1 MSANLSD
8 NSCAVYAVVD
18 KKRKVCKDKQEC
30 STDSANFALYSV
42 IDKSSSA
49 GVESPN
55 GNDPYDDER
64 SKNHSGKNG
73 GNISSIYSVLGRK
86 NKPETPVMN
95 NKPFIYE
102 KKEGAKKFK
111 KILFTLFVVLF
122 LLLLI
127 TAFIVAVFSSY
138 EISSLKTKI
147 TLIEASLPISNSP
160 LYFNESVEILQS
172 QFDNITTNIW
182 QLSANIESKIVHIRE
197 TSNMTLNSLDILD
210 SITQEL
216 SSNLSSIMMSN
227 MELKAMLNG
236 LNDSFESSIN
246 ITRSELQNKLNVL
259 EYRYLLLTELTDS
272 IINSEPFAS
281 SCKDILM
288 NHYSIPSGYYW
299 LSLSNG
305 SRAKVYCEMKMSCDG
320 ITGGWMRVAKLNK
333 LTNGSAQC
341 FQNLTRYRSNDAQ
354 CVRNSSIAGCSK
366 IFFPVL
372 NVQYSHICGT
382 IQGYGLNTPDGFQ
395 HSDINGRYVDGISL
409 TYNGPGRNHIWT
421 FAAKARSRKTIS
433 CVVNKPGFV
442 EENYACLSLIT
453 DKTCP
458 SNTNC
463 SPMFSRQLEPPTSA
477 DIEMRVCLNQMS
489 SDENILLD
497 NVDIYVQ

>member
-18 KKRKVCKDKQEC
+18 KKRKVCKDKQDC

-42 IDKSSSA
+42 IDKSSST

-64 SKNHSGKNG
+64 SKNHSGENG
-73 GNISSIYSVLGRK
+73 DNISSIYSVLGRK

-102 KKEGAKKFK
+102 IKERAKNFK
-111 KILFTLFVVLF
+111 KILFTLFVVVS

-127 TAFIVAVFSSY
+127 TAFIAAVFSSY

-147 TLIEASLPISNSP
+147 TRIEANLSISNSP

-172 QFDNITTNIW
+172 QVDSITTDIW
-182 QLSANIESKIVHIRE
+182 QLAANIASELALVRR

-216 SSNLSSIMMSN
+216 SSNLSSTMMSN

-236 LNDSFESSIN
+236 LNDSFESSVN
-246 ITRSELQNKLNVL
+246 MTKSEFLNKFTVL
-259 EYRYLLLTELTDS
+259 EYRYHLLTELTDS
-272 IINSEPFAS
+272 ISAFAS
-281 SCKDILM
+281 SCQDILM
-288 NHYSIPSGYYW
+288 NHNSIPSGYYW
-299 LSLSNG
+299 LSLANG
-305 SRAKVYCEMKMSCDG
+305 SRAKVYCEMTMTCNG

-333 LTNGSAQC
+333 LTKGSAQC
-341 FQNLTRYRSNDAQ
+341 FQNLTWYASNSSQ
-354 CVRNSSIAGCSK
+354 CIRNSSVAGCSN

-382 IQGYGLNTPDGFQ
+382 IQGYGLNTPDGFR
-395 HSDINGRYVDGISL
+395 HSNINGRYVDGISL
-409 TYNGPGRNHIWT
+409 TYDEPNRKHIWT
-421 FAAKARSRKTIS
+421 FAAKATNHRT
-433 CVVNKPGFV
+433 
-442 EENYACLSLIT
+442 EAAMLTSLDLLKIT
-453 DKTCP
+453 
-458 SNTNC
+458 
-463 SPMFSRQLEPPTSA
+463 MH
-477 DIEMRVCLNQMS
+477 V
-489 SDENILLD
+489 
-497 NVDIYVQ
+497 